1 MESFN
6 SIKVLVEGVQADIDK
21 FEAGNKAAGQRIR
34 ASMQQIKQCAQQVR
48 KDVQEKKAQM
58 KKGS

>member
-21 FEAGNKAAGQRIR
+21 FEAGNKAAGTRVR
-34 ASMQQIKQCAQQVR
+34 AAMQQIKALC
-48 KDVQEKKAQM
+48 KDVRNDVQAVKKAP
-58 KKGS
+58 KS